1 MKMKKM
7 VYRIKC
13 PCSKCPYKLG
23 ILHTFINP
31 CVQCMEN
38 GYQMFEWFQNRNRMF
53 FQQEK

>member
-7 VYRIKC
+7 VYHVKR
-13 PCSKCPYKLG
+13 PCSNCPYKLG